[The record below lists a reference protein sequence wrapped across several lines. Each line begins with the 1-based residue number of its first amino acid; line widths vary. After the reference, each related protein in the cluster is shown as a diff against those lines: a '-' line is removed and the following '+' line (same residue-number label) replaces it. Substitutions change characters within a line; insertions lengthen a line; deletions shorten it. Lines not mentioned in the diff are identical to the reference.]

1 MDLAVSVKKSIELN
15 IEHAESEHTVRRK
28 QRNYQHIDHQHVYD
42 AVVVWFKFNTC
53 ITLFDD
59 IF

>member
-1 MDLAVSVKKSIELN
+1 MELAETVKKSIGRN
-15 IEHAESEHTVRRK
+15 IEHAESEHSNRRK
-28 QRNYQHIDHQHVYD
+28 HRNYQHVDHQQVYD
-42 AVVVWFKFNTC
+42 ALLVWFKFNTC